1 MRFKPATLE
10 RAMDLDREIDRL
22 MKRIEQRVA
31 EPEVIFAAIKQL
43 VGSHYA
49 SSLPA
54 ELGAFNHFIDMSLQR
69 RLSGPGLA
77 VLTNDIKKRIAA
89 LNAVSYLQAAKRDVY
104 WV

>member
-1 MRFKPATLE
+1 MALE
-10 RAMDLDREIDRL
+10 RNMDLDREVDRL

-31 EPEVIFAAIKQL
+31 DPEVIFAAIKQL
-43 VGSHYA
+43 VGAHFA
-49 SSLPA
+49 GQLPD
-54 ELGAFNHFIDMSLQR
+54 ELGAFNHYMDMSLQR

-89 LNAVSYLQAAKRDVY
+89 LNAVSYLQAAKADIH

>member
-1 MRFKPATLE
+1 MRFRRVAME
-10 RAMDLDREIDRL
+10 RAMDLDREVDRL

-43 VGSHYA
+43 VGAHFA
-49 SSLPA
+49 ASLPA
-54 ELGAFNHFIDMSLQR
+54 ELGAFNHFMDMSLQR

-77 VLTNDIKKRIAA
+77 VLTNDIKKRISA
-89 LNAVSYLQAAKRDVY
+89 LNAVSYLQAARADVH

>member
-1 MRFKPATLE
+1 
-10 RAMDLDREIDRL
+10 MDLDREIDRL

-43 VGSHYA
+43 VGAHFA
-49 SSLPA
+49 TGLPD
-54 ELGAFNHFIDMSLQR
+54 ELRAFNHFMDMSLQR

-77 VLTNDIKKRIAA
+77 VLTNDIKKRISA
-89 LNAVSYLQAAKRDVY
+89 LNAVSYLQAARADVH